1 MIDLLA
7 TMQPANYSEQVLMHG
22 RQELVVLGTGCLITA
37 DGPIDGWARDIWRLN
52 DADVNAAVDTY
63 KAALQGD
70 CTADIAEILMD
81 DGIDVD
87 ELLQEP
93 GGGRDTITRSDVTEL
108 IAAASLLQD
117 GWEPEE
123 LHMPNIPKMA
133 RAKSDSGV
141 DIFGVTLADGEQL
154 ELFNADY
161 MVIASV
167 KHTVHEQSSSDVK
180 SKLLSSLTKELTTAY
195 MMKQLR
201 VLNGRLKAEGKSD
214 NEAKRIYL
222 FLRSFPDPDYVH
234 LMAIAAIDP
243 DLEEDLRG
251 KVKTLPALGDSKKTF
266 RTLLIPDLRSLH
278 EKCP

>member
-1 MIDLLA
+1 ML
-7 TMQPANYSEQVLMHG
+7 THG
-22 RQELVVLGTGCLITA
+22 RQELVVLGTGCLLAIERA
-37 DGPIDGWARDIWRLN
+37 IDGWERDTWRLN
-52 DADVNAAVDTY
+52 DADVDAAVETY
-63 KAALQGD
+63 KAVLQGD

-108 IAAASLLQD
+108 IAAATLLQD
-117 GWEPEE
+117 GWEPED

-141 DIFGVTLADGEQL
+141 DIFGITLADGEQL
-154 ELFNADY
+154 ELFDMDH

-167 KHTVHEQSSSDVK
+167 KHTVHEQSASDVK
-180 SKLLSSLTKELTTAY
+180 SKLLSSLTKEMTPAY

-201 VLNGRLKAEGKSD
+201 VLNGRLKAEGKTE
-214 NEAKRIYL
+214 NEAKRVYL
-222 FLRSFPDPDYVH
+222 FLRSFPNPDYVH
-234 LMAIAAIDP
+234 LVAVAAIDP
-243 DLEEDLRG
+243 DLEADLRG
-251 KVKTLPALGDSKKTF
+251 KTKSLPALGDSKRTF